1 MRIRIGNG
9 LLPINLL
16 VIALVA
22 TVIFFPSGILQIIL
36 GLPFVLFFPG
46 YALMALLYPKKEVM
60 GAIERV
66 ALSCGISI
74 ALATFI
80 GVVLINTPW
89 GIGLYSIL
97 FSTTLVIL
105 VTSVGAS
112 FKRQRVPLEERFDIS
127 FNLNFPQRAGA
138 SEPD

>member
-1 MRIRIGNG
+1 
-9 LLPINLL
+9 
-16 VIALVA
+16 VA

-105 VTSVGAS
+105 VTS
-112 FKRQRVPLEERFDIS
+112 
-127 FNLNFPQRAGA
+127 
-138 SEPD
+138 